1 MDICERQIGT
11 FHNDRMTNH
20 QDDIT
25 IINVYV
31 YIEFKIQ
38 TARTREEKDEF
49 MLLVGDFIPLFILKF
64 LTIFN

>member
-11 FHNDRMTNH
+11 FHNDRRTNH

-31 YIEFKIQ
+31 YNEFKIK
-38 TARTREEKDEF
+38 TARTREEKDKF
-49 MLLVGDFIPLFILKF
+49 MLLVGDFIPLFILNF
-64 LTIFN
+64 